1 MTHLGRTSVCSTR
14 AAALPLDPLHEP
26 CGHVI
31 GHDHDPGD
39 TAVLVDELLGSRAGL
54 VYRAISNE
62 YLRHAGRPTPDVGDE
77 LEHGG
82 AHVT

>member
-62 YLRHAGRPTPDVGDE
+62 YLRHAGRPAPDVGDE